1 MNATAPSAPRVSL
14 RVLLEYWKQD
24 MLSGFLVFL
33 IALPLCLGI
42 AMASGYPPIAGIFT
56 AVVGGILCPCISN
69 SELTI
74 KGPAAGLIV
83 IVLGCIQGF
92 GGDNPET
99 VHQAYRLALGVSVVA
114 GILQILFGLCRTG
127 ILGEFFPT
135 ATVHGLLAS
144 IGIIIAS
151 KQIHTLLGVTPKAKE
166 PIGLLAEIPNSII
179 NMNPEV
185 AVIGLVSLLILF
197 GLPWI
202 KHPLVR
208 RLPAPMLVVIVAVIL
223 GRWFDLE
230 HEHTYLFLN
239 SHEYTLGPRFL
250 VTLPDRITD
259 AITFPDFGGLTTFHG
274 LKYVV
279 LLALIGS
286 LESLL
291 SAKAVDLL
299 DPIQRRSDL
308 NRDLL
313 AIGVANTVAA
323 SIGGLPMISEIVRSS
338 ANVNNGGKTRFAN
351 FYHGL
356 FLLTFVALFPAL
368 IHQIPLA
375 ALAGMLVYT
384 GFRLASPKEWL
395 SVYRI
400 GPEQLLIFASTVV
413 AVLATDLLVGIG
425 VGIMVK
431 FLIHWWNG
439 VPIRALFRP
448 SFAVEEQ
455 DDCVLV
461 TVRDAAIFSSWIA
474 LRNCLTRLPGKKD
487 VRVDLSR
494 TRLVDHTVMEK
505 LHELQKDFLLHDRDL
520 LLTGLEQHK
529 KLSAHPFAARKNVAV
544 HTQEPES

>member
-1 MNATAPSAPRVSL
+1 MNTTAPSAPRVSV

-83 IVLGCIQGF
+83 IALGCIQGF

-99 VHQAYRLALGVSVVA
+99 VQQAYRLALGVGVAA

-135 ATVHGLLAS
+135 ATVHGLLAA

-151 KQIHTLLGVTPKAKE
+151 KQVHTLMGVTPTAKE
-166 PIGLLAEIPNSII
+166 PLGLLAEIPHSIMS
-179 NMNPEV
+179 MNPEV
-185 AVIGLVSLLILF
+185 AVIGLVSLAILF
-197 GLPWI
+197 GLPMI
-202 KHPLVR
+202 KNPYVR
-208 RLPAPMLVVIVAVIL
+208 RLPAPMLVVIIAVVL
-223 GRWFDLE
+223 GRLFDLE

-239 SHEYTLGPRFL
+239 NQEYTLGPRFL
-250 VTLPDRITD
+250 VTLPDRISD
-259 AITFPDFGGLTTFHG
+259 AVTYPDFSGLSTFHG
-274 LKYVV
+274 WEYVI
-279 LLALIGS
+279 LFALIGS

-299 DPIQRRSDL
+299 DPIQRRTDM

-313 AIGVANTVAA
+313 AIGIANTVAA

-338 ANVNNGGKTRFAN
+338 ANVNNGGRTRFAN
-351 FYHGL
+351 LYHGL
-356 FLLTFVALFPAL
+356 FLLIFVAVFPGL

-395 SVYRI
+395 HVYRI
-400 GPEQLLIFASTVV
+400 GREQLLIFASTVV
-413 AVLATDLLVGIG
+413 AVLATDLLIGIAVGIA
-425 VGIMVK
+425 VK
-431 FLIHWWNG
+431 FMVHWWNG
-439 VPIRALFRP
+439 VPVRALFRP
-448 SFAVEEQ
+448 SFAVEEH

-487 VRVDLSR
+487 VHLDLSE

-520 LLTGLEQHK
+520 LLTGLEHHQ
-529 KLSAHPFAARKNVAV
+529 KLSAHPFAARKKSSV
-544 HTQEPES
+544 T